1 MAQPLKFEERLRD
14 ICIAELMQL
23 LAVRA
28 DRLERAEEIRLQE
41 EQELEDAIQTEWQI
55 ETQKLMGGWA

>member
-1 MAQPLKFEERLRD
+1 MAAPLKFEERLRD

-23 LAVRA
+23 LVVRA
-28 DRLERAEEIRLQE
+28 DRLEHAEEIRRQE
-41 EQELEDAIQTEWQI
+41 EAELEEAMQTEWQI

>member
-1 MAQPLKFEERLRD
+1 MAAPLKFEERLRD

-23 LAVRA
+23 LVVRA
-28 DRLERAEEIRLQE
+28 DRLERADEIRLQE
-41 EQELEDAIQTEWQI
+41 EQELEDAMQTEWQL

>member
-1 MAQPLKFEERLRD
+1 MAPLKFEERLKKV
-14 ICIAELMQL
+14 CIAELMQL

-28 DRLERAEEIRLQE
+28 DRLNRADEIRLQE
-41 EQELEDAIQTEWQI
+41 EAELEEAMQVEWQI

>member
-1 MAQPLKFEERLRD
+1 MAAPLKFEERLRD

-23 LAVRA
+23 LVVRA

-41 EQELEDAIQTEWQI
+41 EQELEEAMMTEWQL

>member
-1 MAQPLKFEERLRD
+1 MAAPLKFEERLRD

-23 LAVRA
+23 LVVRA
-28 DRLERAEEIRLQE
+28 DRLERADEIRLQE
-41 EQELEDAIQTEWQI
+41 EAELEEAMQTEWQL

>member
-1 MAQPLKFEERLRD
+1 MAAPLKFEERLRD

-23 LAVRA
+23 LVVRA
-28 DRLERAEEIRLQE
+28 DRLEHADEIRRQE
-41 EQELEDAIQTEWQI
+41 EAELEEAMQVEWQL